1 MVQIKMEAKKIEKR
15 LDLEI
20 RSFFRSLASDQFRM
34 EAGKPLTYRYFLE
47 DKMLMIGAIRA
58 GITIPIFDL
67 IRAYAPIT
75 ERDWTDLLNIS
86 AKSLQRYKEASDYRF
101 KPIHSEKIIEIA
113 EVTKE
118 GLDVF
123 GNMDKFKLWLHTPN
137 YALAGHKPIDLL
149 KDSYGKEL
157 VMSELV
163 RINHGILV

>member
-1 MVQIKMEAKKIEKR
+1 MEAKKIEKQ

-20 RSFFRSLASDQFRM
+20 RSFFRSLSSGPFRV
-34 EAGKPLTYRYFLE
+34 EEDKPITYRHFLE

-67 IRAYAPIT
+67 ISAYAPIS

-118 GLDVF
+118 GLEVF
-123 GNMDKFKLWLHTPN
+123 GDMDKFKLWLHTPN

-157 VMSELV
+157 VISELV

>member
-1 MVQIKMEAKKIEKR
+1 METKKIEKR

-20 RSFFRSLASDQFRM
+20 RSFFRSLPSDQFRV
-34 EAGKPLTYRYFLE
+34 EAEKTITYRNFLE

-58 GITIPIFDL
+58 GITIPIFNL
-67 IRAYAPIT
+67 ISAYTPIS

-86 AKSLQRYKEASDYRF
+86 TKSLQRYKEVSDYRF

-118 GLDVF
+118 GLEVF
-123 GNMDKFKLWLHTPN
+123 GDMDKFKLWLHTPN
-137 YALAGHKPIDLL
+137 FALAGHKPIDLL

-157 VMSELV
+157 VMAELV